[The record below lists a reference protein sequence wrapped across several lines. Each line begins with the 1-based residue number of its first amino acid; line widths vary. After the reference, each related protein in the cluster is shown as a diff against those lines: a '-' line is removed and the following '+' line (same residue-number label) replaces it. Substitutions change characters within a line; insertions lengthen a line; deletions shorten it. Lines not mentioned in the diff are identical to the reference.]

1 MQLPPR
7 IVIVGAGISGLA
19 VAYRLQV
26 RLPDAT
32 ITILEQAD
40 RPGGTTW
47 TLRDDGFQVE
57 TGPNGFL
64 DTKPTTLTLCRDV
77 GLGTQLVEASQAAGM
92 NRYLFLGDRLKALP
106 SGLGAFLGTDL
117 LSWRGKLSLLWERF
131 RKKKEG
137 DADESIDAFARR
149 RAGNEAADLF
159 ADALVTGIY
168 AGDPKLLSLPA
179 CFPRIAELE
188 RVYGSVI
195 KGFAAEAKKRRAEAN
210 AKGVAY
216 EKPGKMWS
224 LPSGLRGLIEA
235 IVAKL
240 KQPPI
245 HGVHVRSI
253 LPSPRGRGAGGEG
266 TNPPTWHIQADGR
279 AAWEADAV
287 VLTCPSYQQTA
298 MLGEVDPT
306 LAQEIGAIAY
316 NRVVVAALGY
326 RRADVPAALDGFGYI
341 APENTRRDLLGVQW
355 CSSIYPGR
363 APAGCVLLR
372 AMAGGW
378 QRPEIVDW
386 DDDRLLHSLRAELR
400 LAMNITAEP
409 IYHRIIRWSSAIPQ
423 YHVGHLQ
430 RVARIEDRLK
440 AWPGLWLGGNAYR
453 GVALNDC
460 TEQGAIIAEQVA
472 AYLQRRILETAKS
485 ANFAEALYQNEAIR
499 NRIHSDVVDCSQLA
513 YELQCANGHKGGQL
527 NISPPEGR
535 DSVTYIDNGELVLG
549 RYHVVYTD
557 GVFVYDPHWSDS
569 PIPRER
575 YEAEIRRLNGP
586 TVEISFVKAPPPE
599 ES

>member
-1 MQLPPR
+1 MLSPPR

-19 VAYRLQV
+19 VAYRLQE
-26 RLPDAT
+26 RLPDAS
-32 ITILEQAD
+32 ITILEQAN

-47 TLRDDGFQVE
+47 TLHDDGFQVE

-64 DTKPTTLTLCRDV
+64 DTKPATLALCRDV
-77 GLGTQLVEASQAAGM
+77 GLGAQLVEASEAAGK

-106 SGLGAFLGTDL
+106 GGVGAFLSADL

-131 RKKKEG
+131 RRKKEG

-149 RAGNEAADLF
+149 RAGDEAAELF

-168 AGDPKLLSLPA
+168 AGDPKMLSLPA

-195 KGFAAEAKKRRAEAN
+195 KGFAAEAKKRRAEAK

-224 LPSGLRGLIEA
+224 LPGGLRGLVEA
-235 IVAKL
+235 IVSKL

-245 HGVHVRSI
+245 YGVHVGAIVRASTGTWQ
-253 LPSPRGRGAGGEG
+253 LQVNGRDV
-266 TNPPTWHIQADGR
+266 WD
-279 AAWEADAV
+279 ADAV
-287 VLTCPSYQQTA
+287 VLTCPAHQQRTILA
-298 MLGEVDPT
+298 DVDPA
-306 LAQEIGAIAY
+306 LAQEIGGIAY
-316 NRVVVAALGY
+316 NRVAVVAVGY
-326 RRADVPAALDGFGYI
+326 RRADVPIVLDGFGFI

-355 CSSIYPGR
+355 CSSIYPNR
-363 APAGCVLLR
+363 APTGCVLLR

-386 DDDRLLHSLRAELR
+386 DDARLLQSLRAELR

-409 IYHRIIRWSSAIPQ
+409 IFHRIIRWPNAIPQ
-423 YHVGHLQ
+423 YHLGHLQ

-460 TEQGAIIAEQVA
+460 TEQGLKIAEQVFE
-472 AYLQRRILETAKS
+472 YLQRRQRAAPAQISGIEIQAFIKQEGFQSLVL
-485 ANFAEALYQNEAIR
+485 NRAI
-499 NRIHSDVVDCSQLA
+499 DCSRLA
-513 YELQCANGHKGGQL
+513 QEIMEAAGNLGGQL
-527 NISPPEGR
+527 NISPALGR
-535 DSVTYIDNGELVLG
+535 EMVSHYIEGELVLS

-557 GVFVYDPHWSDS
+557 GQFVYDPRWSET
-569 PIPRER
+569 PIPRIE
-575 YEAEIRRLNGP
+575 YEEDLRRLNGP
-586 TVEISFVKAPPPE
+586 TVEISFVEAPLTQGD
-599 ES
+599 